1 MKDKVIAIDPTKLT
15 PKLMAYLDALLPANT
30 SELDGVTFDK
40 DTPYP
45 ITYAGKERM
54 VNLSH
59 DVIGW
64 RVETFE
70 TKRAW
75 RFGVMSNR
83 ANAMVGAGGNGVVE
97 RLAGTLV
104 KTGDACFDYRI
115 HNRRVAKHQ
124 SLSTLAQ
131 VEDIKNEA
139 KITREHPELHAKTE
153 FVIGMLPAMD
163 SYMVLGEVS
172 GEELFKIIK
181 RDMKKQ
187 VFLPDEE
194 RFKITLNML
203 YAFKRTNARK
213 IIHRDIKPENILVD
227 MPSCAT
233 QFLDFGLARYADKP
247 DERSC
252 GTPTTSAPE
261 MLTDEVVR
269 ADHRADIYSLGLIAI
284 IIWGGGFRQT
294 GKDTIK
300 SATIGD
306 DRYLPSLK
314 EFNLISPKAKLAIL
328 RILTRMI
335 SYQPEDRPTIDES
348 IAVFEEVFLDY
359 RLAKQH
365 YGKEKDDATIKAL
378 LVKSYNLGLSLGS
391 RLHEIRFSSNASAF
405 EDLLKA
411 VDTSLEAVT
420 DERASVKVFV
430 EAARVELF
438 RTAISVQEIHDRAH
452 EVVDG
457 MIGYLNM
464 FETEDEYINNQIKRL
479 KRVDAKNEMAALITE
494 AEQCSWQLRH
504 MYHKA
509 SKPTREVTFDDMA
522 EVYNKFKYFSENIKM
537 RVEKLNESLFKLTSD
552 KYPREF
558 GLFSKM
564 TLPAKV
570 DLVELVPGLQHK

>member
-59 DVIGW
+59 DIIGW

-97 RLAGTLV
+97 RLDGTLV

-115 HNRRVAKHQ
+115 HNRRVVKHQ

-131 VEDIKNEA
+131 VEDVKNEA

-163 SYMVLGEVS
+163 SYMVLGEVP
-172 GEELFKIIK
+172 GEELLAIIN
-181 RDMKKQ
+181 RDMKKR

-227 MPSCAT
+227 MPSCAM
-233 QFLDFGLARYADKP
+233 QFLDFGLARYANKP
-247 DERSC
+247 DGRSC

-284 IIWGGGFRQT
+284 IIWGGGFRET
-294 GKDTIK
+294 GKDTID

-306 DRYLPSLK
+306 NRYLPSLK
-314 EFNLISPKAKLAIL
+314 EFKLISPKDKLSIL
-328 RILTRMI
+328 RILTQMI

-359 RLAKQH
+359 RLAKRH
-365 YGKEKDDATIKAL
+365 YGEKDDEKIKAL
-378 LVKSYNLGLSLGS
+378 LVKSYNLGLSLGN

-411 VDTSLEAVT
+411 VDTSLEAMT
-420 DERASVKVFV
+420 DERANVKEFV

-438 RTAISVQEIHDRAH
+438 CDAKSVQEIHDRAH
-452 EVVDG
+452 EVVNG
-457 MIGYLNM
+457 MLSYLNM
-464 FETEDEYINNQIKRL
+464 FETEDEYINQQIDRL
-479 KRVDAKNEMAALITE
+479 KRFDAIKEVVALIAE
-494 AEQCSWQLRH
+494 AEQCSRQLRH

-509 SKPTREVTFDDMA
+509 SKPTREMTFDDMA
-522 EVYNKFKYFSENIKM
+522 AVYNKFKYFSENIKM
-537 RVEKLNESLFKLTSD
+537 RVGKLNESLFALTSD
-552 KYPREF
+552 KYSREF

-564 TLPAKV
+564 TPPAKV
-570 DLVELVPGLQHK
+570 ELVELVPGLEYK